1 VDRGFDAQTPTR
13 AGEHICHYRRK
24 PAVRCLDHWLWRLGR
39 MEINRDIQYL
49 DTLENGPEKLVVE
62 ITALEM
68 TINLMSAPLKL

>member
-1 VDRGFDAQTPTR
+1 
-13 AGEHICHYRRK
+13 
-24 PAVRCLDHWLWRLGR
+24 